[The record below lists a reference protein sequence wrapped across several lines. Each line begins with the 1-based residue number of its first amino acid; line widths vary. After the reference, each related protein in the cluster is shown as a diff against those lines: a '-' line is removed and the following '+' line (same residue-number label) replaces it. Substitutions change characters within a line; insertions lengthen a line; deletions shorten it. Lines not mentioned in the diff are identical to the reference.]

1 MTDTWRFT
9 SGFILLGTL
18 VASGA
23 ALVYWTSADEPI
35 PEARWLSVTTSPLEH
50 RIGLTGRIVPGSS
63 ITMTAPFEGYVAEK
77 HFTDDQRVSRGQLLL
92 SLAPALLHMQIRDAL
107 AERLKAESAVQ
118 AFEDWPNG
126 EEMARARR
134 ALSTSQ
140 MGLADTQRKLTE
152 TRELL
157 EQGIVARMEADS
169 LVRQVQIQ
177 TLDVRAAQAELKQV
191 NKRGLGEHR
200 QIANMQLAN
209 TRARHEILLAL
220 EQRGQVK
227 APFAGII
234 VPLPEGPSGNADKPV
249 EPGVRVTQGQP
260 LFGLASFE
268 RLSVEAKVDESDINQ
283 LREGMLVE
291 ISGDGFHDVLLGT
304 ITSVGAQA
312 IASDMH
318 GDGATYRVTVAMP
331 PLDDASGKS
340 LRLGMSARLSV
351 LTYENPN
358 AVVLPADAIEEASGK
373 HFVLYRADQHAR
385 ETRLEV
391 TLGRATAD
399 GVEVFGMDAGFVR
412 REVSMN

>member
-1 MTDTWRFT
+1 MTDTCRFT
-9 SGFILLGTL
+9 SAFLLLCTL

-35 PEARWLSVTTSPLEH
+35 PEARWLSVIASPLEH

-63 ITMTAPFEGYVAEK
+63 VTMTAPFDGYVAEK
-77 HFTDDQRVSRGQLLL
+77 HFTDDQRVSPGQLLL
-92 SLAPALLHMQIRDAL
+92 SLDPALLHMQIRDAL

-126 EEMARARR
+126 EAMARARR

-140 MGLADTQRKLTE
+140 MALADTQRKLTE

-157 EQGIVARMEADS
+157 EQGIVPRMEADS
-169 LVRQVQIQ
+169 QVRQLQIQ

-191 NKRGLGEHR
+191 SKRGQGEHR
-200 QIANMQLAN
+200 QIADMQLAN
-209 TRARHEILLAL
+209 TRARHETLLAL
-220 EQRGQVK
+220 EQRGQIK

-268 RLSVEAKVDESDINQ
+268 RLSVKAKVDESDINQ
-283 LREGMLVE
+283 LREGMPVE
-291 ISGDGFHDVLLGT
+291 ISGDGFDHVLQGT
-304 ITSVGAQA
+304 VRAVGAQA
-312 IASDMH
+312 IASGMH
-318 GDGATYRVTVAMP
+318 VDSASYHVTVALP
-331 PLDDASGKS
+331 PLENVSQKN
-340 LRLGMSARLSV
+340 LRLGMTARLSV
-351 LTYENPN
+351 LTYQNPN
-358 AVVLPADAIEEASGK
+358 AVVLPAGVIEEASGK
-373 HFVLYRADQHAR
+373 HFVIYRADQHAR
-385 ETRLEV
+385 ETRREV
-391 TLGRATAD
+391 TLGRATVD